1 MARNGNRAILVIGR
15 LLKTKTS
22 VRTWGEYGDDDATEV
37 QRKDES
43 VGCGPYNQ
51 GYSGIRARN
60 QPLWV
65 DESFF
70 CAYAE
75 SKSKRMGVQRSGH
88 SYGMSGTKKGKVDDM
103 IGRST
108 KNPHPS

>member
-37 QRKDES
+37 QRMDES

-51 GYSGIRARN
+51 GCSGIS
-60 QPLWV
+60 L
-65 DESFF
+65 
-70 CAYAE
+70 
-75 SKSKRMGVQRSGH
+75 SG
-88 SYGMSGTKKGKVDDM
+88 
-103 IGRST
+103 
-108 KNPHPS
+108 